1 VLWYGY
7 NPTFHRYVEYGLV
20 LTSEALY
27 WHKSLWSFSRW
38 RRFPLSDVRSVTTD
52 VSGARPCIRL
62 RIGDSTKKL
71 YTPFDFYSDDMEF
84 DTKVLEKAVEA
95 IAERLDPPRPP
106 TVSPNISLQRD
117 RVR

>member
-1 VLWYGY
+1 
-7 NPTFHRYVEYGLV
+7 V

-38 RRFPLSDVRSVTTD
+38 RRFPLSDIQSLVTD

-62 RIGDSTKKL
+62 RIGNKTTKL

-84 DTKVLEKAVEA
+84 DTKVLEKAVDVVT
-95 IAERLDPPRPP
+95 ERLNPTRLP

>member
-1 VLWYGY
+1 LWHGS

-38 RRFPLSDVRSVTTD
+38 RRFPLRDIRGVTIDVT
-52 VSGARPCIRL
+52 GARPCIRL
-62 RIGDSTKKL
+62 LVGNSTKKL

-84 DTKVLEKAVEA
+84 DTKVLSNAVA
-95 IAERLDPPRPP
+95 IIAEQLGRPRLP
-106 TVSPNISLQRD
+106 TVSPNISLQAD
-117 RVR
+117 RER